1 MNRTSVGAS
10 SAATATANL
19 GTFSD
24 DGLSEFLCARP
35 RLFRIA
41 YRILGSLADAEDV
54 VQDVW
59 VRWQTTDRRRVRNA
73 LAFLATAVR
82 RLAIN
87 VRQSAH
93 ARRET
98 CADSRLLELVDAG
111 PDPSLKA
118 ERAEALDCAV
128 LRLLETLLPTER
140 AAFVLREAFNH
151 PYREIA
157 HLLRIEEANARQLV
171 TRARE
176 HVSGGRHAPVTPAE
190 QARLRDAFVSA
201 ARTGALAT
209 LERLFASTPFQCP
222 SQTKEDSRPRRTS
235 RAHTSRS
242 DVTTHLPLRSMTHKT
257 RDVPARRSRPDIE
270 TAMTR
275 RRA

>member
-1 MNRTSVGAS
+1 MNETSV
-10 SAATATANL
+10 ATSTSPKAPEALATRH
-19 GTFSD
+19 D
-24 DGLSEFLCARP
+24 DGLSAFLDARP
-35 RLFRIA
+35 RLFGIA
-41 YRILGSLADAEDV
+41 YRILGSAADAEDV
-54 VQDVW
+54 VQDAW
-59 VRWQTTDRRRVRNA
+59 VRWQTTDRRRVRNS

-98 CADSRLLELVDAG
+98 CAGSWLLELVDTG
-111 PDPSLKA
+111 PDPGLKA

-128 LRLLETLLPTER
+128 LRLLEKLLPTER

-176 HVSGGRHAPVTPAE
+176 HVSGGRHGPVSPVE
-190 QARLRDAFVSA
+190 QARLRSAFVSA

-209 LERLFASTPFQCP
+209 LERLVASTSFQCP
-222 SQTKEDSRPRRTS
+222 RQTTEDSRPCRTS
-235 RAHTSRS
+235 RGHTPR
-242 DVTTHLPLRSMTHKT
+242 
-257 RDVPARRSRPDIE
+257 
-270 TAMTR
+270 
-275 RRA
+275 